1 MNSYFYTFGTD
12 PGFPYREGWVEVR
25 AISWEEAHEKFRA
38 RFPDRHKG
46 ILNCAF
52 FYDAERWARM
62 DPEHTW
68 HSWKLHKV
76 IE

>member
-12 PGFPYREGWVEVR
+12 PGFPYREGGVEVR
-25 AISWEEAHEKFRA
+25 ANAWEEAHEKFRA
-38 RFPDRHKG
+38 RFPDRHEG

-52 FYDAERWARM
+52 FYDAEQWARM

-68 HSWKLHKV
+68 HSWKLHEV